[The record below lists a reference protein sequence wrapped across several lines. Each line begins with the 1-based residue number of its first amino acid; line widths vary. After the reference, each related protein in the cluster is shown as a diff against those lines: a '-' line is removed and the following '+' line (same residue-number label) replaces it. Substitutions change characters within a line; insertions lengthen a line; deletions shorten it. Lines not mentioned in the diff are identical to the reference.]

1 MRLKL
6 QNIAI
11 IEEAIIDINGIT
23 LIAGQNDSGKSTVGK
38 VLYALTRGINIDENR
53 FNFSKNDYI
62 YNTLRSIRNLLSR
75 SRSEKEIDKSIQEK
89 FIIDFDKNED
99 SYFSRKNRFFF
110 HTYNNE
116 KLDNELNS
124 LENLYFNYSDEN
136 IISQL
141 NKLIENIRERISLT
155 IDSNEVL
162 IYELETFF
170 KNEFGNQIRNQFS
183 LKESR
188 LEIEG
193 INKKEILFGKEIMIN
208 GIETNSFFYDDVI
221 FIESPI
227 LINKYLYLINS
238 RPLFEKNDYLNSKIF
253 KEEEIKDI
261 FTDETN
267 NINTFL
273 SEINQLI
280 NGKFNFDEN
289 ERLVF
294 NKGNI
299 DFDLDNVATGIKTFG
314 ILQLLLQKG
323 EINSNSLLIID
334 EPEVHLHPTWQVKFA
349 EILVKLSKELNVQMV
364 LTSHSPYFIEAID
377 TFSKKYKFE
386 SSTNFY
392 FAEKIGNGL
401 NSKITNVN
409 NSLSKIYGSISEASY
424 NLRRIENEL
433 E

>member
-75 SRSEKEIDKSIQEK
+75 SRSEIDNDKFIQEK
-89 FIIDFDKNED
+89 FISNFDKNED
-99 SYFSRKNRFFF
+99 SYFSRKNRFLF
-110 HTYNNE
+110 HSFNNE
-116 KLDNELNS
+116 KLSNELIA
-124 LENLYFNYSDEN
+124 LEDLYLKYTDEN
-136 IISQL
+136 ITTQL
-141 NKLIENIRERISLT
+141 NKLIENIRERINLT

-183 LKESR
+183 QEESR

-193 INKKEILFGKEIMIN
+193 INKKEILFGKEIVID

-253 KEEEIKDI
+253 KEDEIKDI
-261 FTDETN
+261 FTDESS
-267 NINTFL
+267 NINSFL
-273 SEINQLI
+273 NEINKLI

-299 DFDLDNVATGIKTFG
+299 DFDIDNVATGIKTFG

-349 EILVKLSKELNVQMV
+349 EILVKLSKELNIQMV

-392 FAEKIGNGL
+392 FAEKNKNGL
-401 NSKITNVN
+401 SSKIANVN